1 MTRVVLADD
10 HAPTRAGVRE
20 ALEAGGFTV
29 VAELAAADP
38 AVAAALEHRPE
49 LCLLDIHMPGDGIE
63 AARAIHAQL
72 PATAIVMLTVS
83 ESDEDL
89 MRALR
94 AGAVG
99 YLLKGTNPDRL
110 PDALRG
116 VLAGEAAIPR
126 TLVAKLVKEIRV
138 DGTRRS
144 PIGPNGVTLTDREW
158 QVLDLLAERRSTLE
172 IANTLDIS
180 AVTVRR
186 HVSGLLAKLGVADRE
201 AAVEAARAHTR

>member
-20 ALEAGGFTV
+20 ALEGGGFEV
-29 VAELAAADP
+29 VAEVAAADP
-38 AVAAALEHRPE
+38 AVTAALEHEPE
-49 LCLLDIHMPGDGIE
+49 LCVLDIHMPGDGIE

-72 PATAIVMLTVS
+72 PDTAIVMLTVS

-126 TLVAKLVKEIRV
+126 TLVAKLVKEIQV
-138 DGTRRS
+138 DETRRS
-144 PIGPNGVTLTDREW
+144 PIGPNQVTLTDREW
-158 QVLDLLAERRSTLE
+158 QVLDLLTEQRSTQE
-172 IANTLDIS
+172 IADALEIS

-186 HVSGLLAKLGVADRE
+186 HVSGLLTKLGVPDRE
-201 AAVEAARAHTR
+201 AAVDAVRAHTR